1 MYIRIGR
8 STVGDTSSSTASLVP
23 GAGGLDA
30 VQHRAH
36 PGSIMRPPG
45 PLLDPLPT
53 RSRISVSPPIPIRPY
68 RNACQRQVLDC
79 HAGPSHF
86 RVMKQVDGHHPPRRR
101 LRGVWSAAPVV
112 FPPATVAPRRQ
123 RSTSASQP
131 PCHAPS
137 HRTPSSRAKRA
148 TPSPRLPDSVTLDHA
163 KRAAAGQ
170 STLRRGPLRRWRRL
184 RALLSYIGECGRPRQ
199 PPNPPLRLDVLAL
212 R

>member
-1 MYIRIGR
+1 
-8 STVGDTSSSTASLVP
+8 V
-23 GAGGLDA
+23 
-30 VQHRAH
+30 
-36 PGSIMRPPG
+36 
-45 PLLDPLPT
+45 
-53 RSRISVSPPIPIRPY
+53 PIREATCVLRVPFSIPSQRDLESLFLLPSLCDPY

-101 LRGVWSAAPVV
+101 LRGVWSAAPVI
-112 FPPATVAPRRQ
+112 FPPATVAPRQQ

-131 PCHAPS
+131 PYHAPS

-148 TPSPRLPDSVTLDHA
+148 RPSPRLPDSVTLDHA